1 MANTISYAQVFQKEL
16 DKQVIEGATSGWMED
31 NASQVVYNGGKEIKL
46 PKISLQGLGDYD
58 RDTGYTG
65 GTVTF
70 EYETRTLSQDRGRR
84 FRIDAV
90 DVDETSFALAAANVA
105 SEFQRTKVIPE
116 IDAYRYSTLAAA
128 AGITDEYTPAVA
140 TVYSELLGQIGSV
153 LDITGGEGDIV
164 AVISRPVYDMLMNS
178 AEISKTIEVSSFA
191 QGEVDVQ
198 VKKLN
203 GVTLIPVPSARMKS
217 EYTFLSGG
225 TGETGGGFSP
235 TEDAVAINWI
245 ICPKS
250 APVAIS
256 KTDNVKIITPE
267 QNQFA
272 DAWDIDYRK
281 YHDLFIGDNAAS
293 AIAASFQ
300 VAGD

>member
-1 MANTISYAQVFQKEL
+1 MNMKRVPFRRTEAAVSE
-16 DKQVIEGATSGWMED
+16 S
-31 NASQVVYNGGKEIKL
+31 
-46 PKISLQGLGDYD
+46 
-58 RDTGYTG
+58 
-65 GTVTF
+65 
-70 EYETRTLSQDRGRR
+70 TRLTWN
-84 FRIDAV
+84 
-90 DVDETSFALAAANVA
+90 ETSFALAAANVA

-153 LDITGGEGDIV
+153 LDITGGEGYIV

-256 KTDNVKIITPE
+256 KTDNVKIITPRTE
-267 QNQFA
+267 FSLLTRGHRLQKISRPVYRRQRRVCNSGKLSGSGRLTLMTERKPKNVSYNGILQFGR
-272 DAWDIDYRK
+272 I
-281 YHDLFIGDNAAS
+281 
-293 AIAASFQ
+293 
-300 VAGD
+300 